1 MAGLG
6 MNDSRREEK
15 MKALWFALAVV
26 ALTTSG
32 LSRAQNASE
41 QASPR
46 PQPVSAGPVVAGTVP
61 PTEGA
66 AKWAEGTVI
75 PGPGLAGLGVDYRI
89 SPNDLIDVEV
99 YGVPELK
106 RTVRVNSS
114 GLVSLPLVGSVAIG
128 GLTAEQAEKQLAKA
142 YGEKY
147 LQDPQISIFIREF
160 TTQRIT
166 LEGAIKS
173 PGVYPFTGD
182 ITLMRAMARAGGRG
196 ELADYSEVVIFRNV
210 PGGKPESKVYD
221 VTEIQKGNAPDPLL
235 KADDVIVVK
244 RSPGRV
250 VIRDSI
256 IGDIIGI
263 FNPFSYIGK

>member
-1 MAGLG
+1 
-6 MNDSRREEK
+6 
-15 MKALWFALAVV
+15 MKPLWSVCAAVV
-26 ALTTSG
+26 LTTAWPCH
-32 LSRAQNASE
+32 AQSTPE
-41 QASPR
+41 QPSPR
-46 PQPVSAGPVVAGTVP
+46 PQSVSAGPVMPGTVP
-61 PTEGA
+61 ATAGPTLGA
-66 AKWAEGTVI
+66 ESAAI

-89 SPNDLIDVEV
+89 SPNDLIEVEV

-128 GLTAEQAEKQLAKA
+128 SLTAEQAEKQLAKA

-147 LQDPQISIFIREF
+147 LQNPQISIFIREF

-256 IGDIIGI
+256 VGDIIGI